1 MFSANVILI
10 VMGLVFTIVGSVC
23 RSKSGKAGIVSNS
36 SVESVSIGIIFIGV
50 LLLVAAFMLSI
61 GPASQKEMVAKFALP
76 ITLIL
81 SIVLVVMSIV
91 ALASKDL
98 KDEGTT
104 DQKSAKKNLKVMFG
118 VILALSLVN
127 VIAMGVAIKKESS
140 EGGISNRFGFDFEF

>member
-10 VMGLVFTIVGSVC
+10 VMGLVFTIVGSIC

-50 LLLVAAFMLSI
+50 LLLVAGVVLSI
-61 GPASQKEMVAKFALP
+61 GPESQKEMVAKFALP

-81 SIVLVVMSIV
+81 SIVLVVMSSV

-140 EGGISNRFGFDFEF
+140 EGGKRFGFDFEF

>member
-10 VMGLVFTIVGSVC
+10 VMGLVFTIVGSIC

-50 LLLVAAFMLSI
+50 LLLVAGVVLSI
-61 GPASQKEMVAKFALP
+61 GPESQKEMVAKFALP
-76 ITLIL
+76 ITLVL
-81 SIVLVVMSIV
+81 SIVLVVMSSV

-127 VIAMGVAIKKESS
+127 VIAMGVAIKNESS
-140 EGGISNRFGFDFEF
+140 GGGKRFGFDFEF

>member
-50 LLLVAAFMLSI
+50 LLLVAGVVLSI
-61 GPASQKEMVAKFALP
+61 GPESQKEMVAKFALP

-81 SIVLVVMSIV
+81 SIVLVVMSSV

-127 VIAMGVAIKKESS
+127 VIAMGVAIKNESS
-140 EGGISNRFGFDFEF
+140 EGGKRFGFDFEF